1 MHAVKVKLKKKKNGG
16 GIIIYPHAGGKCHIW
31 TGTIYHI
38 TRGACVSARQGC
50 LVDLQNS
57 SSKLAMPRKKRTSVD
72 NDCEIRKW
80 EAGAM
85 QMTGQVMCKSQDELH
100 IKT

>member
-1 MHAVKVKLKKKKNGG
+1 MSCLDGN
-16 GIIIYPHAGGKCHIW
+16 
-31 TGTIYHI
+31 IYHNMYG
-38 TRGACVSARQGC
+38 TCMSARRGC

-57 SSKLAMPRKKRTSVD
+57 SSKLAVPRKKRASVD

-80 EAGAM
+80 EARAM

>member
-1 MHAVKVKLKKKKNGG
+1 MLREKKKK
-16 GIIIYPHAGGKCHIW
+16 
-31 TGTIYHI
+31 T
-38 TRGACVSARQGC
+38 
-50 LVDLQNS
+50 L
-57 SSKLAMPRKKRTSVD
+57 VD

-80 EAGAM
+80 EGEAM